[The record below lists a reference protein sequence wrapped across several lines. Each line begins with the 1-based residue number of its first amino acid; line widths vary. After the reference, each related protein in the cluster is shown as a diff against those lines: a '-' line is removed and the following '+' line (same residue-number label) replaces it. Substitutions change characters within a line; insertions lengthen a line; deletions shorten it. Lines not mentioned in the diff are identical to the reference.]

1 MAKKVVAI
9 VGSYRRG
16 RVTETAVDELLR
28 GASEGGAQV
37 EKIMLLDVPLEFCAN
52 CRRCMQDPGPSRGRC
67 IHDDAMGAILD
78 KIESADAV
86 ILASPVNF
94 GTVTALTKRFIER
107 LSVYGYWPWGRPIP
121 RMRRPEK
128 SRNAVLVTS
137 SACPA
142 FLGRFLMRSSLQ
154 VLKQAADTLGVR
166 VVSRIYFGSA
176 AQNKSDTLT
185 EKQRQKVF
193 RIGRNLAVR

>member
-16 RVTETAVDELLR
+16 RVTE
-28 GASEGGAQV
+28 
-37 EKIMLLDVPLEFCAN
+37 
-52 CRRCMQDPGPSRGRC
+52 
-67 IHDDAMGAILD
+67 
-78 KIESADAV
+78 
-86 ILASPVNF
+86 
-94 GTVTALTKRFIER
+94 TALTKRFIER

>member
-16 RVTETAVDELLR
+16 RVTE
-28 GASEGGAQV
+28 
-37 EKIMLLDVPLEFCAN
+37 
-52 CRRCMQDPGPSRGRC
+52 
-67 IHDDAMGAILD
+67 
-78 KIESADAV
+78 
-86 ILASPVNF
+86 
-94 GTVTALTKRFIER
+94 TALTKRFIER

-142 FLGRFLMRSSLQ
+142 FLGRFLMRSSL
-154 VLKQAADTLGVR
+154 
-166 VVSRIYFGSA
+166 
-176 AQNKSDTLT
+176 
-185 EKQRQKVF
+185 
-193 RIGRNLAVR
+193 